1 MRKLK
6 VILFIIVVIGITAL
20 VWFSNKQVEKEDIE
34 NERETAYLE
43 YVGTADQLHM
53 ELDESKYEQT
63 KNPDDLV
70 LVPREFTYDFL
81 ERWKAITD
89 IFPEI
94 KYPTNDIKNENWLE
108 VSDIFTSNWV
118 TMEDVSEK
126 IGEKMA
132 DDYDE
137 PINTGVIQSYI
148 SYNEMSTNYFE
159 AFLEEKGIL
168 KVD

>member
-1 MRKLK
+1 M
-6 VILFIIVVIGITAL
+6 
-20 VWFSNKQVEKEDIE
+20 
-34 NERETAYLE
+34 YLE

-81 ERWKAITD
+81 GRWKAISD

-94 KYPTNDIKNENWLE
+94 KYPANDIKNENWLE
-108 VSDIFTSNWV
+108 VSDIFTSHWV
-118 TMEDVSEK
+118 AMEDVSAK

-137 PINTGVIQSYI
+137 PINAGVIQSYI
-148 SYNEMSTNYFE
+148 SYNETSTNYFE
-159 AFLEEKGIL
+159 AFLEEKGMIGEN
-168 KVD
+168 